1 MDTVEISTPV
11 KIKHLGFSEYE
22 PVWRAMQEFTDSRDK
37 DTTDEIWTVEHPPVF
52 TQGQAGKAEHILAA
66 GDIPVIQVDRGGQVT
81 YHGPGQIVIYPLI
94 DLKRHKMGIKAL
106 VHGIEEAIIQTLS
119 QYDVHAQRRENAPGV
134 YVEGKKV
141 ASLGLRVRKGCTFH
155 GLAFNIRM
163 DLEPFSRINPCGF
176 LGLEVVQLSEFVNNV
191 DFHQVQNELVDNLCN
206 ILKFKKQ

>member
-11 KIKHLGFSEYE
+11 KIKDLGFSEYE

-37 DTTDEIWTVEHPPVF
+37 ETTDEIWTVEHPPVF